1 MASAKRKRP
10 HDEPEPPIP
19 AAAAAAAAVA
29 AGATTADPTTTRRAT
44 RQTPILPPP
53 IPTST
58 TASHPQPLH
67 PSTAAAGAAEDKR
80 ISGRRPSNSKPYP
93 ASKISETPIPIPVP
107 PTSSSASH
115 LPQQQQQQQLSIPRA
130 AGQPATP
137 TPQEARITRQR
148 RESAN
153 ANDSS
158 SPKMAFKD
166 AKENVRPVT
175 LVAPKITYQAPQ
187 TQAHRNRTGG
197 SLVRPSPPTSQ
208 PPITQHFRPISSTTT
223 TTTMTTRPSYH
234 HTIPATITAV
244 PVPVHPTSTST
255 PSKPAPAAAAAPPP
269 PPVPPPRTADKSAP
283 RTDRNI
289 DKVML
294 GNICFRAWYPSYY
307 GKEVLGEAAGAKTGS
322 GGSKN
327 PLAHDAAS
335 ANSNS
340 NGNGGAKNQHRK
352 GGDAPMLDRLYV
364 CPMCFKYSKE
374 LVAWWD
380 HVRMCERNGV
390 VPGRKVYRHPRGRRL
405 VRKEIARTTGK
416 KTNVAPKYTEEYVT
430 DEGEWSVWEVDGEQD
445 VLFCQNL
452 SLFAKLFLDNKSVF
466 FDVRGFNYFLLVY
479 TPPAPKPNPSTQQDP
494 TATATATAQPSQTP
508 ASPPPRPHIVGFF
521 SKEKMSW
528 DNNNLA
534 CILVFPPWQKKGLG
548 ALLMGVSYEISRR
561 EGVLGG
567 PEKPIS
573 ELGRKGYKRFWG
585 GEIARWVLGCPSNG
599 RVAGDADPA
608 LLVDLED
615 CSRATW
621 IALDD
626 CLATLREMGVVVE
639 AGRGPGKPPAK
650 KKKKVKRIAG
660 EDGAGE
666 EAVEEE
672 DEEDE
677 DVEME
682 DADAGP
688 RPDVPRVKV
697 NKAFVWDW
705 VAANGISL
713 ERICDPE
720 GFVEGYAIK
729 QPDVE
734 EEDD

>member
-1 MASAKRKRP
+1 MAPAKRKRP

-19 AAAAAAAAVA
+19 AAAASAP
-29 AGATTADPTTTRRAT
+29 ADPTTRRAT

-53 IPTST
+53 IPTSA

-67 PSTAAAGAAEDKR
+67 SSAAAAAAEDKR
-80 ISGRRPSNSKPYP
+80 TSGRRPSNSKPHP
-93 ASKISETPIPIPVP
+93 PSKISETPIPIPVP
-107 PTSSSASH
+107 PTSSLSAASH
-115 LPQQQQQQQLSIPRA
+115 LSQQPPPAPRPAGQLS
-130 AGQPATP
+130 TH
-137 TPQEARITRQR
+137 TPQEPRVTRQR
-148 RESAN
+148 RESATE
-153 ANDSS
+153 

-187 TQAHRNRTGG
+187 TQAHRTG

-208 PPITQHFRPISSTTT
+208 PPITHHFRPV
-223 TTTMTTRPSYH
+223 TTRPY
-234 HTIPATITAV
+234 HTIPATVTAV
-244 PVPVHPTSTST
+244 PVPVHPTPT
-255 PSKPAPAAAAAPPP
+255 PSKPAA
-269 PPVPPPRTADKSAP
+269 PPPRTDKSAP

-307 GKEVLGEAAGAKTGS
+307 GKEVLGEAAGAKSG

-327 PLAHDAAS
+327 PLAHDSVAG
-335 ANSNS
+335 ANN
-340 NGNGGAKNQHRK
+340 NGAGAGAKNQHRK

-374 LVAWWD
+374 LVAWWG
-380 HVRMCERNGV
+380 HVRMCERAGV

-405 VRKEIARTTGK
+405 LRKEIARTTGK

-479 TPPAPKPNPSTQQDP
+479 TPPPPKPTSNPQDP
-494 TATATATAQPSQTP
+494 TPPQPP
-508 ASPPPRPHIVGFF
+508 PSPPPRPHIIGFF

-585 GEIARWVLGCPSNG
+585 GEVARWLLGCPTHSG
-599 RVAGDADPA
+599 RAGGGDADAA

-615 CSRATW
+615 CSQATW

-639 AGRGPGKPPAK
+639 AGKGPGKPPSK
-650 KKKKVKRIAG
+650 KKKRRRRRVS
-660 EDGAGE
+660 DGAGE
-666 EAVEEE
+666 AEDAAEEG
-672 DEEDE
+672 E

-682 DADAGP
+682 EADPEP
-688 RPDVPRVKV
+688 RPDVPRVRV
-697 NKAFVWDW
+697 DKAAVWAW

-713 ERICDPE
+713 ERVCDPD

-729 QPDVE
+729 EPDVE
-734 EEDD
+734 EDDD

>member
-1 MASAKRKRP
+1 MAPAKRKRP
-10 HDEPEPPIP
+10 HDDPEPPP
-19 AAAAAAAAVA
+19 PTATGSAVA
-29 AGATTADPTTTRRAT
+29 AGATPADPTTTRRAT

-53 IPTST
+53 IPTSV
-58 TASHPQPLH
+58 TASHSQPLH
-67 PSTAAAGAAEDKR
+67 TSVAATATTIAEDKR
-80 ISGRRPSNSKPYP
+80 TSGRRPSNSKPYP
-93 ASKISETPIPIPVP
+93 PSKISETPIPVPVP
-107 PTSSSASH
+107 PTSSSSASH
-115 LPQQQQQQQLSIPRA
+115 LAQQQPSIPRPI
-130 AGQPATP
+130 GQVSTP
-137 TPQEARITRQR
+137 TPQEPRVTRQR

-153 ANDSS
+153 DSS
-158 SPKMAFKD
+158 PQMAFKD
-166 AKENVRPVT
+166 AKENIRPVT

-208 PPITQHFRPISSTTT
+208 PPITQHFRPISTTT
-223 TTTMTTRPSYH
+223 TTTTTTTRPTYH
-234 HTIPATITAV
+234 HTIPATVTAV

-255 PSKPAPAAAAAPPP
+255 SSKPAAATTAPP
-269 PPVPPPRTADKSAP
+269 PPPRTADKSAP

-307 GKEVLGEAAGAKTGS
+307 GKEVLGEAAGAKASG

-327 PLAHDAAS
+327 PLAHHDVTGG
-335 ANSNS
+335 ANSS
-340 NGNGGAKNQHRK
+340 NGGAKNQHRK

-374 LVAWWD
+374 LVAWWG

-390 VPGRKVYRHPRGRRL
+390 VPGRKVYRHPKGRRL

-479 TPPAPKPNPSTQQDP
+479 TPPAPKPTPNPVSHQDP
-494 TATATATAQPSQTP
+494 SQSQPPPPS
-508 ASPPPRPHIVGFF
+508 SPPPRPHIVGFF

-585 GEIARWVLGCPSNG
+585 GEVARWVLGCPSNG
-599 RVAGDADPA
+599 RGGNDADPA

-615 CSRATW
+615 CSRSTW
-621 IALDD
+621 IALED
-626 CLATLREMGVVVE
+626 CLATLKEMGVVVE

-650 KKKKVKRIAG
+650 KRRRKRIAG
-660 EDGAGE
+660 EDGVDGGE

-672 DEEDE
+672 EEDG

-682 DADAGP
+682 EADAGP
-688 RPDVPRVKV
+688 RPGVPRVRV
-697 NKAFVWDW
+697 DKAAVWAW

-713 ERICDPE
+713 ERICDPD

-734 EEDD
+734 EDDE